1 MIRLSLQRKG
11 FLATFALTTTMA
23 LLLVL
28 AVRWNLQQG
37 FERYTGAAELARIDW
52 LIENLESEYAAHG
65 NWEFLKVRP
74 GQTWRRLLR
83 PRQEPGNNASPNWER
98 QPNQA
103 SGRAPYP
110 PPESRPRP
118 LPDGQARDF
127 PPPPPPPAP
136 PWEQHNPPPRPL
148 GERPDEQN
156 PSPTSAQNRVGPPHD
171 ILRIAPRLTLLDVDG
186 KRLAGNVQSARIV
199 AERPIRHNG
208 VLVGRLGLQVAPA
221 STSHLDDAFL
231 ASQTRNLL
239 LFGLAALTLSLLAAW
254 LLARHFGAPIRD
266 LASGVRKIADGG
278 LDARIP
284 VSRSDELGELA
295 TDFNHM
301 ADRLARNEESRRAWI
316 SDTSHELR
324 TPLAVLRAEIEAM
337 QDGVRP
343 ADSATLARLHKQ
355 VQQLAKLVDDLRLT
369 LDREPGAADLDM
381 AVLSPLAII
390 EETIEAFR
398 ERYAEARIEIDT
410 ADLAKG
416 NWRVR
421 GDAGRLAQVF
431 GNLFENT
438 LRYTD
443 FGGRLRITAQA
454 VSQRLILQFDDTAPA
469 PPPSALPRL
478 FERFFRAEPS
488 RSRELGGSGLGL
500 AICKTL
506 IEAHGGRIAA
516 AQSKL
521 GGLSIRIELPLER
534 NV

>member
-11 FLATFALTTTMA
+11 FLATFALTTAMA

-52 LIENLESEYAAHG
+52 LIENLENEYAAYG
-65 NWEFLKVRP
+65 NWEFLKIRP
-74 GQTWRRLLR
+74 EQTWRRLLR
-83 PRQEPGNNASPNWER
+83 PRQEAGNNAPQNRER
-98 QPNQA
+98 LPNQA
-103 SGRAPYP
+103 PGRALNP
-110 PPESRPRP
+110 PPASRQAPAM
-118 LPDGQARDF
+118 DGPARDF
-127 PPPPPPPAP
+127 SPPPPPP
-136 PWEQHNPPPRPL
+136 WEQDSPPPRPFA
-148 GERPDEQN
+148 ERPGEQN
-156 PSPTSAQNRVGPPHD
+156 SLPTPAQNRAGPPHD

-186 KRLAGNVQSARIV
+186 SRLAGNVQSARIV

-208 VLVGRLGLQVAPA
+208 VLVGRLGLQVAQA

-239 LFGLAALTLSLLAAW
+239 LFGLAALSLSLLAAW
-254 LLARHFGAPIRD
+254 LLARHLVAPIRD

-301 ADRLARNEESRRAWI
+301 ADRLARQEELRRAWI
-316 SDTSHELR
+316 SDSSHELR

-343 ADSATLARLHKQ
+343 ADAATLARLHKQ

-369 LDREPGAADLDM
+369 LDREPGSADLDM
-381 AVLSPLAII
+381 AVLSPLAIV

-398 ERYAEARIEIDT
+398 ERYAEAKIEIDT
-410 ADLAKG
+410 AGLAKG
-416 NWRVR
+416 NWRGR
-421 GDAGRLAQVF
+421 GDAGRLALVF
-431 GNLFENT
+431 ANLFENT

-443 FGGRLRITAQA
+443 RGGRLRIAA
-454 VSQRLILQFDDTAPA
+454 RADGQRFFLQFDDTAPA

-534 NV
+534 SV

>member
-11 FLATFALTTTMA
+11 FLATFALTTAMA

-65 NWEFLKVRP
+65 SWEFLKVRP
-74 GQTWRRLLR
+74 EQTWRRLLR
-83 PRQEPGNNASPNWER
+83 PRQESGNNAPPNWER
-98 QPNQA
+98 QPNQPP
-103 SGRAPYP
+103 GRAPYH
-110 PPESRPRP
+110 PPESRPGP
-118 LPDGQARDF
+118 VPNGPARDF
-127 PPPPPPPAP
+127 PPPPPPP
-136 PWEQHNPPPRPL
+136 WEQDNPPPHPL

-156 PSPTSAQNRVGPPHD
+156 PLPTPAQNRAGPPHD

-199 AERPIRHNG
+199 AERPIQHNG

-239 LFGLAALTLSLLAAW
+239 LFGLAALGLSLLSAW
-254 LLARHFGAPIRD
+254 LLARHLVAPIRD

-301 ADRLARNEESRRAWI
+301 ADRLARQEEMRRAWI
-316 SDTSHELR
+316 SDSSHELR

-343 ADSATLARLHKQ
+343 ADAATLARLHKQ
-355 VQQLAKLVDDLRLT
+355 VSHLAKLVDDLRLT
-369 LDREPGAADLDM
+369 LDREPGAGDLDM
-381 AVLSPLAII
+381 AAVFPLEIL
-390 EETIEAFR
+390 EESIEAFR

-410 ADLAKG
+410 AAIAKG
-416 NWRVR
+416 KWRVR

-431 GNLFENT
+431 TNLFENT

-443 FGGRLRITAQA
+443 RGGRLRIAAQA
-454 VSQRLILQFDDTAPA
+454 DSKRLMLQFDDTAPA

-516 AQSKL
+516 APSKL
-521 GGLSIRIELPLER
+521 GGLSICIELPLER
-534 NV
+534 SV